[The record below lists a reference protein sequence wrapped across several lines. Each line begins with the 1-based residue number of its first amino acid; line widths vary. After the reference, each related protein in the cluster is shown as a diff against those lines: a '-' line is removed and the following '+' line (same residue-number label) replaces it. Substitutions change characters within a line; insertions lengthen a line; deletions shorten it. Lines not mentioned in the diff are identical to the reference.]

1 MEDATDTKGTM
12 KTTTGFA
19 ALATIGLL
27 ALTAC
32 VHDGGDGDSPSSGP
46 PATTETDTSTA
57 TLNDARGAN
66 SAEVMDVTAQ
76 AARSLPQFGSVVQA
90 AAVGLANA
98 SGVSTAFD
106 GTDLTITVSRD
117 DGSALALDTGSDVSD
132 SSGTFESPIAGHS
145 AQAWVVLK
153 IDNDGISVARA
164 TVTANEGDAAD
175 YLTMGYW
182 MHIAG
187 DLSEFSFTGVEI
199 GTFVDGPELSLTS
212 PASLPNQGTASYY
225 GPAGGAYSVLHGTG
239 EGGTPGST
247 EIGEFASTVELTADF
262 AGGTI
267 DGCVGCRDGVA
278 LFGVLHDADTGEE
291 SDILLENSGYRLHL
305 DPTSLDSNGT
315 FLGQQLRLEHAT
327 TSVASTT
334 GAWGGQFSNNA
345 DSAGDPRLVA
355 GTFGAEAT
363 GADESEAVFLGS
375 FIGTKE

>member
-1 MEDATDTKGTM
+1 M
-12 KTTTGFA
+12 KATTGFA

-27 ALTAC
+27 ALTGC
-32 VHDGGDGDSPSSGP
+32 LHDGGDGDSPASGP

-57 TLNDARGAN
+57 TLNDSRSAN
-66 SAEVMDVTAQ
+66 SAEILDATAQ
-76 AARSLPQFGSVVQA
+76 AALSPPQFGSVVQA
-90 AAVGLANA
+90 AAVDVAST

-106 GTDLTITVSRD
+106 GTDLTIAVSRD
-117 DGSALALDTGSDVSD
+117 DGSALELDTGSDVSD

-187 DLSEFSFTGVEI
+187 NLTEFSFTGVEI

-212 PASLPNQGTASYY
+212 PASLPAQGTASYY
-225 GPAGGAYSVLHGTG
+225 GPAAGAYGVQHGAG
-239 EGGTPGST
+239 EAGTPGPT

-267 DGCVGCRDGVA
+267 GGCVGCRDGLA
-278 LFGVLHDADTGEE
+278 LFGELYDADTGESTDVLFE
-291 SDILLENSGYRLHL
+291 DSGYQLHL
-305 DPTSLDSNGT
+305 DPTSLNSNGT
-315 FLGQQLRLEHAT
+315 FLGQQMRLEHPAISIT
-327 TSVASTT
+327 RTT
-334 GAWGGQFSNNA
+334 GAWGGQFSNIP
-345 DSAGDPRLVA
+345 DSAGAPRLLA
-355 GTFGAEAT
+355 GTFGAEAISA
-363 GADESEAVFLGS
+363 GGSEGSFLGS
-375 FIGTKE
+375 FVGTKE

>member
-1 MEDATDTKGTM
+1 MKATTC
-12 KTTTGFA
+12 FA

-27 ALTAC
+27 ALAGC
-32 VHDGGDGDSPSSGP
+32 LHDGGDDDTLASGL
-46 PATTETDTSTA
+46 PATTETDMSTV
-57 TLNDARGAN
+57 TLNDSRSAN
-66 SAEVMDVTAQ
+66 SAEILDATSQ
-76 AARSLPQFGSVVQA
+76 AAMSPPRFGSVVQA
-90 AAVGLANA
+90 AAVDVA
-98 SGVSTAFD
+98 STSGISTAFD

-117 DGSALALDTGSDVSD
+117 DGGALGLDTGSDVSD

-164 TVTANEGDAAD
+164 TVTANDSDAAD

-225 GPAGGAYSVLHGTG
+225 GPAAGAYGVQHGAA
-239 EGGTPGST
+239 EAGTPGPT

-262 AGGTI
+262 AAGTI
-267 DGCVGCRDGVA
+267 GGCVGCRDGVA

-291 SDILLENSGYRLHL
+291 SDILLEDSGYRLHL
-305 DPTSLDSNGT
+305 SPTSLDSNGT
-315 FLGQQLRLEHAT
+315 FRGRQLRLEHAA

-363 GADESEAVFLGS
+363 GANESEAVFLGS

>member
-1 MEDATDTKGTM
+1 MKATTC
-12 KTTTGFA
+12 FA

-27 ALTAC
+27 ALAGC
-32 VHDGGDGDSPSSGP
+32 LHDGGDDDSLASGP
-46 PATTETDTSTA
+46 PATTETDMSTV
-57 TLNDARGAN
+57 TLNDSRSAN

-90 AAVGLANA
+90 AAVGVANA
-98 SGVSTAFD
+98 SGISTSFD

-132 SSGTFESPIAGHS
+132 SSGTFFESPIAGHS

-225 GPAGGAYSVLHGTG
+225 GPAGGACSVLHGTG
-239 EGGTPGST
+239 EGGTPGPT
-247 EIGEFASTVELTADF
+247 EIGEFASTVELTAYF

-267 DGCVGCRDGVA
+267 GGCVGCRDGVE

-315 FLGQQLRLEHAT
+315 FLGQQMRLEHPAISIT
-327 TSVASTT
+327 RTT
-334 GAWGGQFSNNA
+334 GAWGGQFSNIP
-345 DSAGDPRLVA
+345 DSAGDPRLLA

>member
-1 MEDATDTKGTM
+1 M
-12 KTTTGFA
+12 KAIAGFA

-32 VHDGGDGDSPSSGP
+32 LHDGGDGDSPASGP
-46 PATTETDTSTA
+46 PPTTETDTSTA

-66 SAEVMDVTAQ
+66 SAEVLDVTAQ

-90 AAVGLANA
+90 AAVGVANA
-98 SGVSTAFD
+98 SGISTSFD

-117 DGSALALDTGSDVSD
+117 DGSALTLNTGSDPSDVSD
-132 SSGTFESPIAGHS
+132 PFESPIAGHS
-145 AQAWVVLK
+145 ARDWAVLK

-187 DLSEFSFTGVEI
+187 DLTELSFTGVEI
-199 GTFVDGPELSLTS
+199 GAFVDGPELSLAS
-212 PASLPNQGTASYY
+212 PPTLPVQGSASYY

-267 DGCVGCRDGVA
+267 GGCVGCRDGVA

-291 SDILLENSGYRLHL
+291 SDILLEDSGYRLHL

-315 FLGQQLRLEHAT
+315 FRGQQLRLEHAT

-334 GAWGGQFSNNA
+334 GAWGGQFSNIA
-345 DSAGDPRLVA
+345 DSAGDPRLLA
-355 GTFGAEAT
+355 GTFGAEAISA
-363 GADESEAVFLGS
+363 GGSESTFLGS
-375 FIGTKE
+375 FVGTKE